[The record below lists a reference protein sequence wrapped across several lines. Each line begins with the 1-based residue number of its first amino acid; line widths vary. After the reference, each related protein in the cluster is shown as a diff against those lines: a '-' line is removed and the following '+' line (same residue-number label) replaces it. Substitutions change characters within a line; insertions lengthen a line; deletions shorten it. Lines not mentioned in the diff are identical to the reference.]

1 MKGKEGKNTIK
12 KTTVK
17 GHVSWIIACVLAAFW
32 LLITILPFIF
42 MVLNSFKD
50 KFEML
55 VKGIFQLPDKF
66 NTTNY

>member
-1 MKGKEGKNTIK
+1 MKEGKNTIK
-12 KTTVK
+12 KTTIK
-17 GHVSWIIACVLAAFW
+17 GHISWAIACVLAAFW

>member
-42 MVLNSFKD
+42 MVLNYF
-50 KFEML
+50 
-55 VKGIFQLPDKF
+55 
-66 NTTNY
+66 

>member
-42 MVLNSFKD
+42 MVHKYIND
-50 KFEML
+50 K
-55 VKGIFQLPDKF
+55 I
-66 NTTNY
+66 